1 VLSSLLLIEHI
12 SKEKIVGK
20 DSNSAKR
27 NNEKKKPQRSLKEK
41 RLDKK
46 ANAKMGT
53 DTHIGK

>member
-1 VLSSLLLIEHI
+1 
-12 SKEKIVGK
+12 VGK
-20 DSNSAKR
+20 DSNSQKR